1 MNLAIELLGAAFF
14 FAVGLVMVFAKDT
27 VWRIYNGGVEPRKPE
42 LARTPGWDES
52 VGLIGK
58 IMLAAAA
65 FILLSVFL
73 G

>member
-14 FAVGLVMVFAKDT
+14 FGVGLVMVFARDT

>member
-1 MNLAIELLGAAFF
+1 MNLAIELLGAGFF
-14 FAVGLVMVFAKDT
+14 FALGLVMVFARDT

-58 IMLAAAA
+58 ILIADGCV
-65 FILLSVFL
+65 ILLSIFL